1 MKNRA
6 GLIKIWLTFAGFML
20 LFILNFGLKSSIG
33 YTQMMWMIFDLCL
46 LVLAIVMLIKNKFPA
61 RKQILISLIYSIL
74 TFMAYQRVSFSSVKV
89 FLITLLCSLATFS
102 IFNKYTSN
110 ALKILKA
117 TTTKAIIVSIIIGLC
132 VGIPLGIV
140 NLFLNSA
147 TPDLK
152 ITLSCFLIAL
162 SPGIYEEMAMRTFI
176 YALCLYFL
184 KGEIRSKSE
193 SFSCYFMMVLPHVMI
208 HTPQQF
214 INYGL
219 ISGIVSI
226 LILGLLFGLP
236 FAILQRKRDIT
247 SAMLAHGVVDI
258 IRFCFFGLP
267 Y

>member
-1 MKNRA
+1 
-6 GLIKIWLTFAGFML
+6 
-20 LFILNFGLKSSIG
+20 
-33 YTQMMWMIFDLCL
+33 
-46 LVLAIVMLIKNKFPA
+46 
-61 RKQILISLIYSIL
+61 
-74 TFMAYQRVSFSSVKV
+74 
-89 FLITLLCSLATFS
+89 
-102 IFNKYTSN
+102 
-110 ALKILKA
+110 LKIIKA
-117 TTTKAIIVSIIIGLC
+117 TTTKAIIVSILIGLG

-147 TPDLK
+147 APNLK
-152 ITLSCFLIAL
+152 ITLSCFLTAL

-184 KGEIRSKSE
+184 KGEIRSKGE
-193 SFSCYFMMVLPHVMI
+193 NFSYYFMMVLPHVMI

-226 LILGLLFGLP
+226 LILGILFGLP

-258 IRFCFFGLP
+258 IRFCFFGIP